1 MSSGWWSVAP
11 NHGGFVGLP
20 PNDVWQAQLESAV
33 NASAMFALAEIDL
46 DQVQV

>member
-1 MSSGWWSVAP
+1 MAAGRRSVAP